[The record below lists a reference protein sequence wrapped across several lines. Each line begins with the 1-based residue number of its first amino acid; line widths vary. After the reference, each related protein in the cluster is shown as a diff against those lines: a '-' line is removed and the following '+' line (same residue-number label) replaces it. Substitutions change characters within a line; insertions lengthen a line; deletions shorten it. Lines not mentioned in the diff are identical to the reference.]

1 MACRH
6 KNETKF
12 LNLSKLVVYLAWW
25 IDALT
30 FLEVLTYCSKFK

>member
-12 LNLSKLVVYLAWW
+12 LNLSNLVVYLAWW
-25 IDALT
+25 VDALT
-30 FLEVLTYCSKFK
+30 CLEVLGF